1 MSAEV
6 DHIKLCSSGG
16 VLSQYDKLDSAQF
29 TVPEIRAICD
39 TVDMMVSLLPTT
51 SASDVASADA

>member
-6 DHIKLCSSGG
+6 DHIKICSSGG

-39 TVDMMVSLLPTT
+39 TVEMMVS
-51 SASDVASADA
+51 